1 MSIIKKF
8 LRDISSSLLMIAGYS
23 LLFFIAFNGIYL
35 INRMSEKQP
44 DTVIGN
50 YMYSANY
57 RITRCNVKSE
67 DGYQEFDG
75 DKNIQYVLSALEAN
89 EGNSLLNMQGVVKGA
104 AKSHTVSVMLSW
116 NEPCSRPLKSGSYPD
131 FDAIDDDKAAVIGE
145 YFQEFVERDHGKEYI
160 NVNGEN
166 YLVTGVFR
174 ATTDDG
180 MDSSLVMFYD
190 EFDSNVKEDVASQLY
205 SNYMEIILCGNSG
218 NGAYIENVINKISEN
233 LFYDVKTM
241 QANSIQ
247 GIQIIISRIKNVIM
261 IMIILF
267 CIINSLA
274 ITNLWLRRRQP
285 EIAIRKACGYSN
297 VQVIKLIILDMLKL
311 IGVAVVLAVVIELGY
326 MLYFGHSIEGWYIY
340 RYCAYLAALILLIL
354 ISSVLLHIE
363 IVVRTSLAKGVQ
375 RQ

>member
-50 YMYSANY
+50 YMYKENY
-57 RITRCNVKSE
+57 RVTRRNVKPE
-67 DGYQEFDG
+67 DGYGEFDG
-75 DKNIQYVLSALEAN
+75 DKNIRYVLSALETTQ
-89 EGNSLLNMQGVVKGA
+89 GNILLNMQGVIKGA

-116 NEPCSRPLKSGSYPD
+116 NEPCSRPLKSGNYPD
-131 FDAIDDDKAAVIGE
+131 FNAIEDVKAAVIGE
-145 YFQEFVERDHGKEYI
+145 YFQDYIERDNGKEYI

-166 YLVTGVFR
+166 YLVTGVFKGM
-174 ATTDDG
+174 TDDG
-180 MDSSLVMFYD
+180 MDSSLVLFYD
-190 EFDSNVKEDVASQLY
+190 ELDSNVKEAIAAQLY
-205 SNYMEIILCGNSG
+205 SNYMEIVLCGDSG
-218 NGAYIENVINKISEN
+218 NGSFIENVRNKISDN
-233 LFYDVKTM
+233 PFYDVTTM

-247 GIQIIISRIKNVIM
+247 GIQIIISKIKSVIM
-261 IMIILF
+261 IMIVIF

-297 VQVIKLIILDMLKL
+297 FQVIKLIILDMIKL
-311 IGVAVVLAVVIELGY
+311 IGAAIVLAAVIELCY
-326 MLYFGHSIEGWYIY
+326 MLYFGHNVESWYIY
-340 RYCAYLAALILLIL
+340 RYCAYLAALVLLIL
-354 ISSVLLHIE
+354 LSSVLLHIKI
-363 IVVRTSLAKGVQ
+363 IVSISPAKGVQ
-375 RQ
+375 H